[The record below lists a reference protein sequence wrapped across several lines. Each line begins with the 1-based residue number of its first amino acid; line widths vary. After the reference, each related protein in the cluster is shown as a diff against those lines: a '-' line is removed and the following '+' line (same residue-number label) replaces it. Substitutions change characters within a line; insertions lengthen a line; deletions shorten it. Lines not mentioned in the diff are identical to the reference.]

1 MVSNVRAG
9 GGSGNRAEPSTL
21 WNDVE
26 RVPNGE
32 QKARDNNISND
43 RETEQEN
50 ARDTGNG
57 RELQGENSETII
69 RGTAN
74 DTVRQDTREGIT
86 SNTYTSDS
94 RGNDNQGYNRE
105 SSINN
110 SKKMQEPSENI
121 GSFSIEEK
129 SNEEV

>member
-1 MVSNVRAG
+1 MVSNVLAG

-21 WNDVE
+21 WSDVE
-26 RVPNGE
+26 RVLNGE
-32 QKARDNNISND
+32 QKVRDNNISND

-69 RGTAN
+69 RGTTN